1 MENQDSEYRKAM
13 IDMMKYVPKEQEAT
27 ICFTCVGF
35 KSFGGKETKDVTKG
49 PMCICTDTWEK
60 VHAHITKM
68 KAKKL
73 FTI

>member
-1 MENQDSEYRKAM
+1 MEDQDSEYRLAL
-13 IDMMKYVPKEQEAT
+13 IDMRKYVPKKEEAV

-35 KSFGGKETKDVTKG
+35 KSFGGMETKDMTAG
-49 PMCICTDTWEK
+49 PMCVCDDTWK
-60 VHAHITKM
+60 RVHDHISKM